1 MELKLLS
8 IAAVVIASCIV
19 MIVHEIPKTIVF
31 FCLEKRKNLIKQL
44 LKSYQHIDPIGLI
57 FSIAGYSG
65 FSKAYM
71 LRAKRDK
78 DNILLGVAGYI
89 TLFVL
94 FLIGILVCKFGFGA
108 IDTLTNPQLLLFLTF
123 QYISIM
129 SFGMFVVNLFPIMSL
144 DMGLIIAG
152 ISRDKYF
159 SIIRNDYFL
168 KMILV
173 LSVLLGIIR
182 SMGVG
187 AFLFLYQ
194 I

>member
-1 MELKLLS
+1 MGLKLLS
-8 IAAVVIASCIV
+8 IAAVIIASCIV
-19 MIVHEIPKTIVF
+19 MILHEIPKTVVF
-31 FCLEKRKNLIKQL
+31 FCLEKRKNLGKQL
-44 LKSYQHIDPIGLI
+44 LKSYQHIDPVGLI

-71 LRAKRDK
+71 LRAKKDK
-78 DNILLGVAGYI
+78 DNIILGMVGYI
-89 TLFVL
+89 TLL
-94 FLIGILVCKFGFGA
+94 MMFLMGILVCKFGFGA
-108 IDTLTNPQLLLFLTF
+108 VDTLTNPQLLIFMSF

-152 ISRDKYF
+152 ISREKYF
-159 SIIRNDYFL
+159 SIIRTDYFL
-168 KMILV
+168 KMILI

-182 SMGVG
+182 SMCVG